1 MADFNVDALSPKELR
16 KLLKNL
22 AKAISTQ
29 QDRRKADA
37 CARLDA
43 IIKEMGYFLTDMIG
57 TEVKPTR
64 SPAATRYRHPESKGT
79 TWPSEDA
86 SSCGS

>member
-29 QDRRKADA
+29 QDRRKAET
-37 CARLDA
+37 RSKLDA
-43 IIKEMGYFLTDMIG
+43 ITKEMGYFLADLIG

-64 SPAATRYRHPESKGT
+64 APAATKYRHPENKGP
-79 TWPSEDA
+79 TWPAVDA
-86 SSCGS
+86 SQ